1 MQKVRPDEQEI
12 PRISPL
18 LSGLRAGRG
27 LEITGKILWVLQ
39 MLKRWNLLGGWTE
52 WQGRRSVSELWRK
65 HRPDVCGETS
75 PSHVSHDNDGYVRE
89 YPRVVTVLMQALP
102 TVKAVRVVLTWY
114 RSSKK
119 HYTVLSKPLWHLCDQ
134 SSCFPDMLA
143 LARHVTDPHI
153 CYWFQDM
160 LLFPQTCY
168 GSQTCYCLADGCL
181 CCPHLIVFHSFSYS
195 SSTLMKIFSTIK
207 SSLEAFFVV
216 TDFQTVHDSY
226 P

>member
-39 MLKRWNLLGGWTE
+39 MLKRWNSLGGWTE

-134 SSCFPDMLA
+134 SSSFPRHVTVCQTCYWSPYMLLISRHVTVSPDML
-143 LARHVTDPHI
+143 RFPN
-153 CYWFQDM
+153 M
-160 LLFPQTCY
+160 LLF
-168 GSQTCYCLADGCL
+168 SRRLSL
-181 CCPHLIVFHSFSYS
+181 M
-195 SSTLMKIFSTIK
+195 STSNSILQFFLLFIHFNEDLLHNKI
-207 SSLEAFFVV
+207 
-216 TDFQTVHDSY
+216 
-226 P
+226 